1 MCPNDGP
8 FRAARPAERPCQLP
22 SLLAREHGRLP
33 TRGRAAPA
41 EDALAQRLDR
51 LVLQTEQ
58 SPLPDALALEFA
70 DVLDA
75 ERELPA
81 EGFWD
86 SGLCVA
92 VCWCF
97 VVFIRVAF

>member
-1 MCPNDGP
+1 MDSGLYIAVCWCFVVFN
-8 FRAARPAERPCQLP
+8 RAAF
-22 SLLAREHGRLP
+22 
-33 TRGRAAPA
+33 
-41 EDALAQRLDR
+41 D
-51 LVLQTEQ
+51 
-58 SPLPDALALEFA
+58 PDALALEFA

-86 SGLCVA
+86 SGLSVA

-97 VVFIRVAF
+97 AVFNKVAF